1 MLSNCAIEYT
11 IRRVQVIQNGLKLN
25 GTHQRL
31 GYAED
36 DNILEGNV
44 HTVKENGEALIV
56 TSKEIGLDAIAD
68 KSKFMVGPRN

>member
-1 MLSNCAIEYT
+1 MLSNCALEHT
-11 IRRVQVIQNGLKLN
+11 IRRFQVNQDGLKLN
-25 GTHQRL
+25 GTPQRL

-56 TSKEIGLDAIAD
+56 TSKAIGLDAIAD

>member
-1 MLSNCAIEYT
+1 
-11 IRRVQVIQNGLKLN
+11 LKLN

-36 DNILEGNV
+36 DNILGGNV
-44 HTVKENGEALIV
+44 HIVKENGKTLIV